1 MTGQSHT
8 PPPELEIRIEGSTGW
23 LVIANE
29 KRRNAMT
36 LEMWRTLPAAVSAL
50 EAERDVRAIILRGAG
65 SETFCAGADISE
77 FEETRKNAKAARA
90 YEDINLAA
98 FEALKACRKPVIAMI
113 RGHCL
118 GGGFGLAASC
128 DLRLASHGSSFGIPA
143 ARLGIA
149 YPPAALMDVA
159 ALIGPARTREL
170 IFTARR
176 IEAGEALHWGFLN
189 QLLEDSALEAAAR
202 KLAAMI
208 AQNAALTHAATK
220 AALIIPAGHSAPDFA
235 KAEAAAIACFD
246 SADFAEGRT
255 AFLEK
260 RTPEFKGA

>member
-1 MTGQSHT
+1 MTQSPT
-8 PPPELEIRIEGSTGW
+8 PPPQLQVRIEETTGW

-36 LEMWRTLPAAVSAL
+36 LEMWRALPAAVSAL
-50 EAERDVRAIILRGAG
+50 EANPNVRAVILCGAG

-77 FEETRKNAKAARA
+77 FEETRRDAQAARA
-90 YEDINLAA
+90 YEDINVAA

-128 DLRLASHGSSFGIPA
+128 DLRLASQGSSFGIPA

-159 ALIGPARTREL
+159 ALIGPSRTREL
-170 IFTARR
+170 IFTARPVTA
-176 IEAGEALHWGFLN
+176 EAALQWGFLN
-189 QLLEDSALEAAAR
+189 QLLEDCDLEDAAR
-202 KLAAMI
+202 ALAARI
-208 AQNAALTHAATK
+208 AQNAPLTHAATK
-220 AALIIPAGHSAPDFA
+220 AALTIPAGQPAPDLT

-260 RTPEFKGA
+260 RTPDFKGA

>member
-1 MTGQSHT
+1 MTHSHT
-8 PPPELEIRIEGSTGW
+8 PPPQLQIRTGKTTGW

-29 KRRNAMT
+29 RRRNAMT
-36 LEMWRTLPAAVSAL
+36 LDMWRALPAAISTL
-50 EAERDVRAIILRGAG
+50 EADPDVRVIILCGAG

-77 FEETRKNAKAARA
+77 FEETRRDAQAARA

-118 GGGFGLAASC
+118 GGGFGLAASS
-128 DLRLASHGSSFGIPA
+128 DLRLASKGSSFGIPA

-149 YPPAALMDVA
+149 YPPAALTDVA
-159 ALIGPARTREL
+159 ALIGPSRTKDL

-176 IEAGEALHWGFLN
+176 IEAVEALHWGFLD
-189 QLLEDSALEAAAR
+189 QLLDEHALEDTA
-202 KLAAMI
+202 LALAERI
-208 AQNAALTHAATK
+208 AQNAPLTHAAAK
-220 AALIIPAGHSAPDFA
+220 AALTIPAGLSAPDHE
-235 KAEAAAIACFD
+235 KAEAAAIACFG

-260 RTPEFKGA
+260 RNPDFKGA

>member
-1 MTGQSHT
+1 MTQSPT
-8 PPPELEIRIEGSTGW
+8 PPPQLQIRIEETTGW

-36 LEMWRTLPAAVSAL
+36 LEMWRALPAAVAEL
-50 EAERDVRAIILRGAG
+50 EANAKVRVIILRGSG

-77 FEETRKNAKAARA
+77 FEETRRDAQAARA
-90 YEDINLAA
+90 YEDINVAA

-128 DLRLASHGSSFGIPA
+128 DMRLASKGSSFGIPA

-159 ALIGPARTREL
+159 ALIGPSRTREL
-170 IFTARR
+170 IFTARPVTA
-176 IEAGEALHWGFLN
+176 EAALQWGFLN
-189 QLLEDSALEAAAR
+189 QLLEDCGLEDAAR
-202 KLAAMI
+202 ALAAQI
-208 AQNAALTHAATK
+208 AQNAPLTHAAAK
-220 AALIIPAGHSAPDFA
+220 AALTIPASQPAPDLT

-260 RTPEFKGA
+260 RTPDFKGA